1 MHGMS
6 VLAKPDPLQLDTR
19 DKSAA
24 IQKTLFHA
32 AVFITSFL
40 VLFSR
45 RPDVILNPQFYA
57 EDGARWYA
65 DAYQMGWHCLL
76 VPDSGYLQT
85 VSRFIGF
92 LAMLFPFVLA
102 PLVMNLFALTAQIL
116 PVNFFLSSRF
126 AGISFYTRLAGSLL
140 YLAIP
145 NSIEVHANTTNIQ
158 WHLALLAFL
167 VLVAEPARSRTGLA
181 LDLLVLALLSLDSP
195 LTFVLTPIAAAFLFL
210 ALSSSRVPVQNGAN
224 LIRLAG
230 ILGGQ
235 IFLSAELGVRSV
247 ARLYFFGDRHTLLYL
262 ECVAMILG
270 FAVCLYCFRHASI
283 ELRLFL
289 LFAAGILMMALSR
302 PIAGPDLSFPQWEYL
317 QLPGRSSRYY
327 FFPILAFYAAL
338 IWIASAGGSR
348 LRSVPRYLALAL
360 LLLVPVGAY
369 RDWRYPAFTDFHF
382 QTYAAA
388 FERAPSGSRIIIPL
402 NPQGWEMRLVKH

>member
-1 MHGMS
+1 MS
-6 VLAKPDPLQLDTR
+6 VPAKPDPLQLDTR

-32 AVFITSFL
+32 AVFTTSFL

-65 DAYQMGWHCLL
+65 DAYHMGWHCLL

-92 LAMLFPFVLA
+92 LALLFPFVLA

-167 VLVAEPARSRTGLA
+167 VLVAEPARSRTGPA

-195 LTFVLTPIAAAFLFL
+195 LTFVLTPIAAALWWTRKNMQSKWNFAVLVPGTFLQFLFL

-224 LIRLAG
+224 LVRFTG

-270 FAVCLYCFRHASI
+270 FAVCLYCFRYASI

-289 LFAAGILMMALSR
+289 LFAAGILIMALIR
-302 PIAGPDLSFPQWEYL
+302 PITGP
-317 QLPGRSSRYY
+317 GVRTSRDTGMSTA
-327 FFPILAFYAAL
+327 PAAES
-338 IWIASAGGSR
+338 IWIAPRSGPSNMSPRLSR
-348 LRSVPRYLALAL
+348 GPGLSTDTRSSTAFAAKIPASNSRPGVKTWLAARYLL
-360 LLLVPVGAY
+360 LSK
-369 RDWRYPAFTDFHF
+369 R
-382 QTYAAA
+382 
-388 FERAPSGSRIIIPL
+388 
-402 NPQGWEMRLVKH
+402 